1 MAKYGLLPG
10 VFLCEQLSEHADGE
24 QGRSLSTRMGVY
36 DKAVDN
42 SGCIRLDRRGIHTT
56 VRQNA
61 KEECEACGKPV
72 PKDRPP
78 ASDGSNEP
86 NSQSQSRIAAPN
98 TQRALPEPSSL
109 DPLYFYH
116 LSTRHDILREL
127 SGFFPRLRAR
137 IRRALKGSYQKRPWT
152 MDDIFALVTWA
163 LMSQAML
170 LLIGTTTTV
179 SVVLWLLNRLQ
190 YQDWIAHK
198 LSQRVSSALGISV
211 SFESAIAPAWRN
223 GSIRFKNV
231 NIRCGPEHG
240 ELQEDGSSDTNFTM
254 YDLRIDHIDVVLS
267 LWRWMDDRGLISECS
282 MRGIRGVV
290 DRRSVWWDPNVT
302 YVPSEHRRTHRPGYF
317 DLDLLELEDMLL
329 TVHPWQN
336 FRPITVSI
344 YSASLPRF
352 RDRWLLSDALN
363 ANSIVG
369 MYDGSLFTVHQ
380 AHQRLPHTHAV
391 HMPSLYMNQNQHD
404 PVPERT
410 THVQIDNLNIDH
422 INTGVEGPVGWITS
436 GKLNVSALI
445 SFPEQLPGAADPGA
459 AIRRIVDDIND
470 SIDVVILPSNPDWS
484 NPEQSPNPLVRTM
497 YHLDMV
503 DSPLAQKMH
512 ERQQR
517 RAEREAQ
524 GRLER
529 QRLRTAS
536 WSRPLAPV
544 AEHEIRGRPHELAA
558 EDTTESNDT
567 AGPNDTVG
575 AVDPTAVHVDL
586 QVEFNDIRASVPHTG
601 YTFSSV
607 LVRPIIAYMNAHRM
621 SLPMR
626 CQLRLR
632 SSDFDGAW
640 SFWDS
645 GADALIAQGIGAA
658 FVQLAHNERE
668 RNRRLKLVGWWS
680 VAAMARQVAKFL
692 EFVYGQ
698 RGFFHY
704 FGSEN

>member
-24 QGRSLSTRMGVY
+24 QGRSLSARLGVF
-36 DKAVDN
+36 DKSVDK

-56 VRQNA
+56 PRQNA
-61 KEECEACGKPV
+61 KEE
-72 PKDRPP
+72 
-78 ASDGSNEP
+78 S
-86 NSQSQSRIAAPN
+86 
-98 TQRALPEPSSL
+98 LPEPSSL

-152 MDDIFALVTWA
+152 MDDIFAMVTWA

-211 SFESAIAPAWRN
+211 SFESAIVPAWRN

-231 NIRCGPEHG
+231 TIRCGPEHG

-254 YDLRIDHIDVVLS
+254 YDLHIDHIDVVLS

-290 DRRSVWWDPNVT
+290 DRRHVWWDPNVT
-302 YVPSEHRRTHRPGYF
+302 YVPAEHRRTHRPGYF
-317 DLDLLELEDMLL
+317 DLDLLELDDMLL

-380 AHQRLPHTHAV
+380 AHQRLPHTHAA
-391 HMPSLYMNQNQHD
+391 HMPALYRSQSDHD
-404 PVPERT
+404 TAPERT

-445 SFPEQLPGAADPGA
+445 SFPEHLPGAADPGA

-524 GRLER
+524 RRLER

-544 AEHEIRGRPHELAA
+544 AAHEIRGRPHELAA
-558 EDTTESNDT
+558 VDTTGSDDT
-567 AGPNDTVG
+567 AGSVDTVG
-575 AVDPTAVHVDL
+575 ATDPTAVHVDL

-601 YTFSSV
+601 YTLFSSV

-680 VAAMARQVAKFL
+680 VAAMARQVARFL

-698 RGFFHY
+698 RGFFHF
-704 FGSEN
+704 FGSETEI